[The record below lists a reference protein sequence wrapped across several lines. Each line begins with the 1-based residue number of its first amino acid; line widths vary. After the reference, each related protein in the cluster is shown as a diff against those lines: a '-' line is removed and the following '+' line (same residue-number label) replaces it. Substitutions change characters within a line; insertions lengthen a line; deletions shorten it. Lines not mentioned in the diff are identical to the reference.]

1 MILVFASA
9 TVAIPIVIVALWRW
23 RRARPA
29 MRRGARTGLLAAM
42 ALLAVAWVP
51 AAGLTTVLVL
61 VEEPWPLSLR
71 HGPDTAAARAIFRQ
85 RLGFE
90 PPAAVTN
97 LYAREVFAGPGEH
110 VTSIAF
116 AYLDDGVIDA
126 VVAQASL
133 VRVPDGD
140 VGRLGAQQG
149 PAWFPVEGVL
159 RQLREAYRQKES
171 DRPDVF
177 RHLWVDRANRR
188 VYFQEVDTA

>member
-9 TVAIPIVIVALWRW
+9 TVAIPIAIVALWRW

-29 MRRGARTGLLAAM
+29 MRLGARAGLLAAM

-85 RLGFE
+85 HLGFE
-90 PPAAVTN
+90 PPAAVTK

-116 AYLDDGVIDA
+116 TYLDDGVIDA

-140 VGRLGAQQG
+140 VRRLRAQQG

-188 VYFQEVDTA
+188 VYFQDVDTV